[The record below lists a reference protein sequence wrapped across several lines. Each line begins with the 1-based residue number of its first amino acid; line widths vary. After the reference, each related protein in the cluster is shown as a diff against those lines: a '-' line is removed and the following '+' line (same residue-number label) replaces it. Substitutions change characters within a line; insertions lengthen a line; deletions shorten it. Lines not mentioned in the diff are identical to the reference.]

1 MTHGARRKSVVYLS
15 PEAEVMANESSA
27 VSYCL
32 ECLSCGHEWFETEH
46 EMLDSCPKCGVAVE
60 KTSGSFR
67 LDADVSAPTTRRP
80 SGSWGWAEATQ
91 NKP

>member
-1 MTHGARRKSVVYLS
+1 
-15 PEAEVMANESSA
+15 MANESSA
-27 VSYCL
+27 VSYSL
-32 ECLSCGHEWFETEH
+32 ECLSCGHEWFETVD
-46 EMLDSCPKCGVAVE
+46 EMLDSCPQCGVAVE

-67 LDADVSAPTTRRP
+67 PGPDSTAPVARRP